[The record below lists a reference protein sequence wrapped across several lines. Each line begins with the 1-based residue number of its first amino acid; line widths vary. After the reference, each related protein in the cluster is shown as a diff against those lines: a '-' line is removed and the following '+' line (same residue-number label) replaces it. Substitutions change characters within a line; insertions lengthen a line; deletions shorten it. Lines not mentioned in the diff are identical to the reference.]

1 MNLTVLNKK
10 IHTEGGKKN
19 VKDFKNYGTLR
30 AFVER

>member
-19 VKDFKNYGTLR
+19 VKDFKDYGTLR
-30 AFVER
+30 EIIKR